1 MRRIDV
7 STLAT
12 LEKGI
17 KILSLFNKSTPALN
31 VSDVV
36 AQLGLPKSTAY
47 RYLATLK
54 KHGLIE
60 EDTKPGTYRLG
71 SKILELS
78 QLVSRTSL
86 RELAL
91 PFMEQLARKTGET
104 AILAGLRKHIGICLE
119 KVEGHHALRVTHER
133 GATFP
138 LHAGATGKVL
148 MAHLSGEEQDATID
162 DVGLPRFS
170 ETTITDPNLLRLELS
185 KIKEQGFAESAGETI
200 HGTYS
205 IAAPIFGRSG
215 RIIAALSVSAP
226 RHRLDDKKAQKAMI
240 ALLVKTAQEITD
252 KIERADVP

>member
-1 MRRIDV
+1 MT
-7 STLAT
+7 TLAT

-17 KILSLFNKSTPALN
+17 KILSLFNKTTPALN
-31 VSDVV
+31 VSDV
-36 AQLGLPKSTAY
+36 ATQLGLPKSTAY

-60 EDTKPGTYRLG
+60 EDTVPGNYRLG
-71 SKILELS
+71 AKILELS

-104 AILAGLRKHIGICLE
+104 AILAGLRRHVGICVE

-148 MAHLSGEEQDATID
+148 MAHLSQEEQDAAID

-170 ETTITDPNLLRLELS
+170 ETTITEPKRLRLELDR
-185 KIKEQGFAESAGETI
+185 IKEQGFAESDGETI
-200 HGTYS
+200 VGSYS
-205 IAAPIFGRSG
+205 VAAPIFSRAG
-215 RIIAALSVSAP
+215 RIVAALSVSAP
-226 RHRLDDKKAQKAMI
+226 RQRIDKTTRETMI
-240 ALLVKTAQEITD
+240 ALIVEAAQEITN
-252 KIERADVP
+252 RVAADTAA